1 MRTLIATAALMLGAS
16 VSLADDT
23 SGYAVQSTAPPV
35 YVGGLGN
42 VTSFGLTGLF
52 QNPTSG
58 ILPEGA
64 LLLQDCFGLNES
76 GGDHFQSNGLLLSYG
91 VNDWL
96 EVGGFFASAFG
107 LNPATVGDSDFY
119 AGQVQARVRVLR
131 DEGILPEVSVA
142 GVAGFGDDLISK
154 HSMLLMASKGV
165 DLSGGDFMRSARLH
179 GGVRHDWTGVGNEI
193 TTAFVGLEVEAF
205 RNIFLIG
212 DVNTKDDSYI
222 KTPWSAGVQYRN
234 NGFGLSLAVVQD
246 GTRTGETYFIGIGVS
261 Y

>member
-1 MRTLIATAALMLGAS
+1 MLGTSAALAQ
-16 VSLADDT
+16 D
-23 SGYAVQSTAPPV
+23 SGGSRP

-42 VTSFGLTGLF
+42 VTGFGLTGLF

-64 LLLQDCFGLNES
+64 LLLQDCFGINET
-76 GGDHFQSNGLLLSYG
+76 GGDHFNSNGLLVSYG

-107 LNPATVGDSDFY
+107 LNPAAAGDSDFY
-119 AGQVQARVRVLR
+119 AGQAQARVRLVR
-131 DEGILPEVSVA
+131 DEGIMPEISIA

-154 HSMLLMASKGV
+154 HSALFMASKGV
-165 DLSGGDFMRSARLH
+165 TLSEGDFFRSARLH
-179 GGVRHDWTGVGNEI
+179 GGVRHDWTGLDDEI

-212 DVNTKDDSYI
+212 EVNTRDDSFI
-222 KTPWSAGVQYRN
+222 KTPWSAGVQYRD
-234 NGFGLSLAVVQD
+234 NGFGLSLAIVQD
-246 GTRTGETYFIGIGVS
+246 GGRTDETYFIGIGVS

>member
-1 MRTLIATAALMLGAS
+1 MRTLLAAAALMIGAS
-16 VSLADDT
+16 GTLAGEASWDAG
-23 SGYAVQSTAPPV
+23 SSAPASD

-42 VTSFGLTGLF
+42 VTGFGLTGLF

-64 LLLQDCFGLNES
+64 LLVQDCFGIAQTV
-76 GGDHFQSNGLLLSYG
+76 GDNFQTNGLLVSYG

-107 LNPATVGDSDFY
+107 LDPARVGDSDFY
-119 AGQVQARVRVLR
+119 AGQAQARVRLVR
-131 DEGILPEVSVA
+131 DEGIMPEISVA
-142 GVAGFGDDLISK
+142 GVAGFGDDAISK

-165 DLSGGDFMRSARLH
+165 SLAEGDIMRSARLH
-179 GGVRHDWTGVGNEI
+179 SGVRHDWRGVGIEV
-193 TTAFVGLEVEAF
+193 TTAFIGLEVEAF

-212 DVNTKDDSYI
+212 DVNTKDDSFI
-222 KTPWSAGVQYRN
+222 KTPWSAGVQYRDK
-234 NGFGLSLAVVQD
+234 GFGLSLAIVQD
-246 GTRTGETYFIGIGVS
+246 GNRTDETYFIGIGVS